1 MIITDIIPPNV
12 YNKTVFLI
20 SILGKIEDIGI

>member
-12 YNKTVFLI
+12 YKKTIFLI
-20 SILGKIEDIGI
+20 SVLGKIEDIGI